1 MGKITRRTATVTTAV
16 VLSVGAGTAA
26 FAFVSGW
33 FQGGGT
39 VTATSASIQNVT
51 TTITVA
57 NNAQNHLF
65 PSKTISAT
73 GDVTNP
79 NEFKVKITGATVTGV
94 TSTKGGANNPA
105 CATATADLSGSLG
118 GPAFELNAGQT
129 ANNKAFTI
137 KMGENAA
144 AACAGSELTA
154 TLTFTGE
161 LVA

>member
-1 MGKITRRTATVTTAV
+1 MNQPSFSQRRTAAPDRRHNRSHKRTASILATLRSRTPSRSRRTTMGKITRRTATVTTAV

-94 TSTKGGANNPA
+94 TSTKGG
-105 CATATADLSGSLG
+105 
-118 GPAFELNAGQT
+118 
-129 ANNKAFTI
+129 
-137 KMGENAA
+137 
-144 AACAGSELTA
+144 
-154 TLTFTGE
+154 
-161 LVA
+161 